1 MIVYRKESKNQV
13 EVSHLDGYDN
23 SHGGNS
29 GSFSVIKVVFATM
42 WSLMKRPGLDVHLIS
57 RYNS

>member
-42 WSLMKRPGLDVHLIS
+42 WSLMKRPGLDVHLIF
-57 RYNS
+57 R